1 MILQDFTFNIDP
13 NGNIKKNWTRTDY
26 TYEEFSLKLNKYI
39 EEIMYNNKILLN
51 IFIIKDKFYISETYL
66 QTIVKDTVYS
76 RIPIYK
82 WFSRYLFTN
91 EIKYEDIK
99 NFTKEYLKLEYKYI
113 QYNNEII
120 KVINFN
126 NFIENEELKII
137 YDLTKTSDFNSKII
151 EICGLKNK
159 QEQEYYN
166 FIFKNIHFN
175 FINYISD
182 IDKLKEKYD
191 LQILELINKL
201 DLLIAS

>member
-1 MILQDFTFNIDP
+1 MTLQDFTINIDP
-13 NGNIKKNWTRTDY
+13 NGNIKRNWTRTDY

-113 QYNNEII
+113 Q
-120 KVINFN
+120 
-126 NFIENEELKII
+126 
-137 YDLTKTSDFNSKII
+137 
-151 EICGLKNK
+151 
-159 QEQEYYN
+159 
-166 FIFKNIHFN
+166 
-175 FINYISD
+175 
-182 IDKLKEKYD
+182 
-191 LQILELINKL
+191 
-201 DLLIAS
+201 